1 MARTMRNM
9 VMTLLVVCM
18 IITANTAGVFA
29 AKTDDLT
36 EAQKKS
42 SYGFFVWL
50 SENADTAA
58 EREDAAIAA
67 ELLTNT
73 LTVEHGYKVFN
84 DGHTTATSTI
94 DASYEDLV
102 NNLQLGEEYD
112 STSLECLEDSVN
124 FITTGNQYRAKENLP
139 ALKVSSAL
147 MAMGELNVD
156 IQDWVSGRSTNV
168 FGHTTVFKPLEN
180 LAVRMLDR
188 SWAYGTV
195 PGKDDDPYQGWYTE
209 EKANYDSNNGYQ
221 TGHYK
226 TLTDRQGA
234 MLITGFGVRHRYV
247 DTQTEAYYPDG
258 TTVTVD
264 CTDHYKY
271 YSQIF
276 STMSNG
282 MYDVTTGV
290 TPAKY
295 LEYLDRYSC
304 IAGEHDLVK
313 TEEVGPTCVSAGN
326 FEYYTCSKCGKF
338 FSDKDGKNE
347 VEENSWILPATGL
360 HSYDDGKVTQA
371 ATCTTDGVKTYTCSV
386 CGKTMTEPIEHT
398 GHNYGNWVKD
408 SDTRHKRTCANDSSH
423 VEYEDHQF
431 DEGVLVEDPDCT
443 SPGKRKYTCTVCG
456 GDVIKDIPALGHNMR
471 YVPRYEAECEE
482 DGCIGHYE
490 CKLCGR
496 YFSTI
501 SDDAEIEEK
510 DIIIPALGHDLSEVA
525 EVPAKCEEPG
535 TKKHYTCS
543 RCDKIF
549 LDEEATQAVTQ
560 EELVI
565 PQKGH
570 DYGTW
575 EKVDD
580 NEHKMV
586 CKNDSTHVKFET
598 HTWNSGVV
606 TTEPGCTDEGVKTY
620 TCTGCG
626 AEKTEPITALGH
638 EFKFIAAKEP
648 KCEEAGNI
656 EHYKCDRCGKCY
668 EDKAGQTE
676 LSEEKVLIKATG
688 HDFGEWETAGTT
700 EHKRTCKNDPSHVE
714 TEAHK
719 WNAGTVTKEATETE
733 EGEKA
738 YECTVCGEKK
748 TETIPKVQPEP
759 APVDPIDP
767 TKEKGKDG
775 TPYGEGASIQA
786 AEKAIFDL
794 KSDSDPKGTKV
805 APMLLKSTKQTK
817 TSITLSWKKP
827 AGATKF
833 VLYGNKCGTKNK
845 MKKLKTLSGTK
856 LTLKKILTAKI
867 KKGTYYKFIVV
878 ATDKTNHVVSTSK
891 FIHVATKGGKV
902 GNFKSISTKAKK
914 NKVTIKKGKSF
925 KLAGKGVAASKKLKV
940 KPHVVIRYESSKTA
954 VATVSGKGVIK
965 GIKKG
970 TAYVYAYGQNG
981 TVAKIKVTVK

>member
-1 MARTMRNM
+1 MCEEGGSISYYKCE
-9 VMTLLVVCM
+9 VCE
-18 IITANTAGVFA
+18 
-29 AKTDDLT
+29 KL
-36 EAQKKS
+36 
-42 SYGFFVWL
+42 
-50 SENADTAA
+50 
-58 EREDAAIAA
+58 
-67 ELLTNT
+67 
-73 LTVEHGYKVFN
+73 
-84 DGHTTATSTI
+84 
-94 DASYEDLV
+94 
-102 NNLQLGEEYD
+102 
-112 STSLECLEDSVN
+112 
-124 FITTGNQYRAKENLP
+124 
-139 ALKVSSAL
+139 
-147 MAMGELNVD
+147 
-156 IQDWVSGRSTNV
+156 
-168 FGHTTVFKPLEN
+168 FKDNE
-180 LAVRMLDR
+180 
-188 SWAYGTV
+188 
-195 PGKDDDPYQGWYTE
+195 
-209 EKANYDSNNGYQ
+209 
-221 TGHYK
+221 
-226 TLTDRQGA
+226 
-234 MLITGFGVRHRYV
+234 
-247 DTQTEAYYPDG
+247 
-258 TTVTVD
+258 
-264 CTDHYKY
+264 
-271 YSQIF
+271 
-276 STMSNG
+276 
-282 MYDVTTGV
+282 
-290 TPAKY
+290 
-295 LEYLDRYSC
+295 
-304 IAGEHDLVK
+304 
-313 TEEVGPTCVSAGN
+313 
-326 FEYYTCSKCGKF
+326 
-338 FSDKDGKNE
+338 GKNE
-347 VEENSWILPATGL
+347 IQLKNT
-360 HSYDDGKVTQA
+360 
-371 ATCTTDGVKTYTCSV
+371 
-386 CGKTMTEPIEHT
+386 
-398 GHNYGNWVKD
+398 
-408 SDTRHKRTCANDSSH
+408 
-423 VEYEDHQF
+423 
-431 DEGVLVEDPDCT
+431 VLDP
-443 SPGKRKYTCTVCG
+443 
-456 GDVIKDIPALGHNMR
+456 
-471 YVPRYEAECEE
+471 
-482 DGCIGHYE
+482 
-490 CKLCGR
+490 
-496 YFSTI
+496 
-501 SDDAEIEEK
+501 
-510 DIIIPALGHDLSEVA
+510 LGHDLSEVA

-586 CKNDSTHVKFET
+586 CKNDSTHVKFEA
-598 HTWNSGVV
+598 HSWNSGVV
-606 TTEPGCTDEGVKTY
+606 TTEPGCTDAGVKTY

-738 YECTVCGEKK
+738 YECTVCGEQK

-767 TKEKGKDG
+767 TKVTGKDG

-833 VLYGNKCGTKNK
+833 VLYGNKCGEKNK

-940 KPHVVIRYESSKTA
+940 KPHAVIRYESSKTA